1 MSASNDDAQAQGE
14 RMISLEN
21 ELEGFLEATQDPAAW
36 LMVFAAKGEI
46 DRLRA
51 ALQKIVDHPLT
62 IGESIPVL
70 WAKEALDY
78 RVK

>member
-1 MSASNDDAQAQGE
+1 MSASNDPAEAQGE

-36 LMVFAAKGEI
+36 RMVFAAKGEI
-46 DRLRA
+46 YRLRKT
-51 ALQKIVDHPLT
+51 LQKIADHSLT

-70 WAKEALDY
+70 LAKEALDY